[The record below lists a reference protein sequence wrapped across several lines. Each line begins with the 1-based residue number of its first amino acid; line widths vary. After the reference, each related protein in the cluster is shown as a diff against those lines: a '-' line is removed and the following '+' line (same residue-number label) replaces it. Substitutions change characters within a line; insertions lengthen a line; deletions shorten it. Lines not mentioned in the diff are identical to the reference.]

1 MPNISIVWN
10 DLTKPVA
17 ILKETFFIFDKMS
30 PDDPLVDREENNIGE
45 PEENVEQRHVHVVVV
60 TIIDKS
66 SIRVFQED
74 KPKEECRD
82 QL

>member
-1 MPNISIVWN
+1 MHYISIVWN

-17 ILKETFFIFDKMS
+17 ILKETFLIFDKMS

-74 KPKEECRD
+74 KPKECRD

>member
-1 MPNISIVWN
+1 
-10 DLTKPVA
+10 
-17 ILKETFFIFDKMS
+17 MS

-74 KPKEECRD
+74 KPKECRD